1 MINGFKGMCRKLKK
15 FYCEYCRTISD
26 HNYVCEKCGHHQKKE
41 IIIQLSYQDQTRPK
55 HSS

>member
-1 MINGFKGMCRKLKK
+1 MVNGFKGMCRKLKK